1 MRPGPRFRPAGAAAG
16 LFQTSGGP
24 MAQLK
29 AGARFKSAVC
39 DTQVMVIKAPAGEF
53 DLRCGGVEM
62 VPPSVTPPAAV
73 QMLPTLTGETLI
85 GKRYVNADES
95 IELLCTK
102 GGKGI
107 LSLDSTPLE
116 IKQAKQLPS
125 SD

>member
-1 MRPGPRFRPAGAAAG
+1 MG
-16 LFQTSGGP
+16 
-24 MAQLK
+24 MALK

-53 DLRCGGVEM
+53 DLACGGEAM
-62 VPPSVTPPAAV
+62 LPPAAPV
-73 QMLPTLTGETLI
+73 GEATLRATHAGETLI

-102 GGKGI
+102 GGKG
-107 LSLDSTPLE
+107 SLTVNGTPLE
-116 IKQAKQLPS
+116 VKQAKQLPS

>member
-1 MRPGPRFRPAGAAAG
+1 
-16 LFQTSGGP
+16 
-24 MAQLK
+24 MATALK

-39 DTQVMVIKAPAGEF
+39 DTQVMVVKAPAGEY
-53 DLRCGGVEM
+53 DLRCGGASM
-62 VPPSVTPPAAV
+62 LAAAAPASGEAD
-73 QMLPTLTGETLI
+73 LDPAFAGETLI

-102 GGKGI
+102 GGKGSVM
-107 LSLDSTPLE
+107 LNGTPLE

>member
-1 MRPGPRFRPAGAAAG
+1 
-16 LFQTSGGP
+16 
-24 MAQLK
+24 MAVLK

-53 DLRCGGVEM
+53 ELACGGVAMLAPNAVVGEATL
-62 VPPSVTPPAAV
+62 SAAHA
-73 QMLPTLTGETLI
+73 GETLI

-95 IELLCTK
+95 LELLCTK
-102 GGKGI
+102 GGRGT
-107 LSLDSTPLE
+107 LTLDGTPLE